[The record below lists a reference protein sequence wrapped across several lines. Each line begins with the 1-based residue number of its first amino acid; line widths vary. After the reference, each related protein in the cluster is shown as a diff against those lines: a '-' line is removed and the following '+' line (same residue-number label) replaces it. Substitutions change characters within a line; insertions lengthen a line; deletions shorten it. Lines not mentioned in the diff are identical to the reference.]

1 MTEVQK
7 RVKKSAQ
14 NNPRN
19 EIAEPTQK
27 KSAAPKTTAKTKKS
41 VQSDATK
48 SRNSAK
54 KSQVE
59 PGIGMIDC
67 SSQKKS
73 NATTAK
79 NSASKKQTSK
89 NVSSKTNSK
98 TRQTTEIPI
107 KRAPQTQAKA
117 NSQKRTSTGTAANTR
132 RKTTNQAQALL
143 YIENSN
149 GKDPYD
155 LFLDAAQRPVR
166 KKKKKKQSALTV
178 VLSLCIACVA
188 LLGVGQYAGYRSFCT
203 MRDAVNRE
211 TFYEGTV
218 VDGIDVSLMTLDQ
231 AKQHWAQSVEPVY
244 SQRKVTL
251 SNGTELTAAE
261 LGYTSDYEMVLNNAW
276 NAGRSGSLEERYRAL
291 STRRQQPVSYS
302 VTRSNYD
309 EESVDACVH
318 AVAEQINRDA
328 EDAKIASFD
337 AETYSFTFTEAVA
350 GSQLD
355 TVALKTDIIQALEN
369 GGGNVELVV
378 RTVQPQVTEEEVA
391 AQYGMITYAVTN
403 ASSSSSNRLSNIKLA
418 LSLIDGY
425 KLAPG
430 ETFSFNETVGQRTT
444 ERGFKVATA
453 YSSGEVTQDVGGGI
467 CQVST
472 TLFNAAV
479 KADMEIVERH
489 NHSLTVSYVDKGKDA
504 SVNWDSQDLRFTNT
518 SDDDIY
524 ICCLLTDDK
533 RVRIGMFG
541 KLLDN
546 GETITVEAET
556 TGRIDYET
564 EYVANMLL
572 PTGTTNV
579 KQAGKS
585 GYTATA
591 YKIRW
596 DKDGKQISK
605 EVLCKSTYRATKEII
620 EYGP

>member
-7 RVKKSAQ
+7 RVKKTAQ
-14 NNPRN
+14 KNPRN
-19 EIAEPTQK
+19 EIAEPTRK
-27 KSAAPKTTAKTKKS
+27 KSAAAKTTEKTKKS
-41 VQSDATK
+41 VQSNEAK

-54 KSQVE
+54 KKQVE

-67 SSQKKS
+67 SQKKK
-73 NATTAK
+73 NDATAAK
-79 NSASKKQTSK
+79 NSASKKQTSR
-89 NVSSKTNSK
+89 NASSKTNSK
-98 TRQTTEIPI
+98 SRQTTEIPI
-107 KRAPQTQAKA
+107 QRAPQTHAKKT
-117 NSQKRTSTGTAANTR
+117 SQKRTSNGAATNPR
-132 RKTTNQAQALL
+132 RKTMNPPQALL
-143 YIENSN
+143 HIENSS

-166 KKKKKKQSALTV
+166 KKKKKKQSGLTV
-178 VLSLCIACVA
+178 ALSLCIACVA
-188 LLGVGQYAGYRSFCT
+188 LLGAGQYVSYRSFCT
-203 MRDAVNRE
+203 MRDAVDRQ

-231 AKQHWAQSVEPVY
+231 AKQHWAQSVEPIY

-261 LGYTSDYEMVLNNAW
+261 LGYASDYEMVLNNAW

-309 EESVDACVH
+309 EDNVDACVQ

-337 AETYSFTFTEAVA
+337 TETYAFTFAQAVT

-355 TVALKTDIIQALEN
+355 TAALKTDIIQTLEN

-378 RTVQPQVTEEEVA
+378 NTVQPQVTEEEVA

-418 LSLIDGY
+418 LSLINGY

-453 YSSGEVTQDVGGGI
+453 YSSGAVTQDVGGGI

-572 PTGTTNV
+572 PTGTTSV